1 MNTDTY
7 QNALEST
14 KDSIEDVNNAIGFSL
29 GSLTLEKLITSAI
42 TLVICVL
49 VIWLVMRVAR
59 RISAHS
65 RLSESLSRFILK
77 VLKIALEFMA
87 ILIVADSLGFNV
99 TALLAVYLLAAAFQ
113 WLLSYCTNVVCYRTV
128 RDLRDAAFTKIHQVP
143 LKAIDR
149 TPHGDIVARVTADA
163 EAVGDGLLQG
173 VSQLMTGVATIVGT
187 IAFMLSI
194 SVPVALVVILLTP
207 LSVLAAGIIN
217 SIGVVLF
224 LSPVHLYDSGISG
237 TSMLLG
243 QLTPE
248 WLPLSFFLIVLN
260 VPLFAY
266 GAKKQ
271 GAAFTVYS
279 IFAVVV
285 YSASSY
291 VITYV
296 LPIDVSSSS
305 PIAGNDLLL
314 CAVFGGLISGVGSG
328 LTIRFGGAIDGIEV
342 MAVLFA
348 KRLGLTVGS
357 FVMVY
362 NVILYLVCGIV
373 LQSFILPLY
382 SILTYCAAIKTVDFI
397 VEGFDKAKSA
407 MIITTKE
414 EEISKELSDAFGHGI
429 TLIDSEGYYK
439 GRQQTIIYFVVN
451 RFQIAK
457 MKSII
462 HRIDPNAFVTISD
475 VSDIMGSSINRRQ

>member
-1 MNTDTY
+1 M
-7 QNALEST
+7 SV
-14 KDSIEDVNNAIGFSL
+14 SSL
-29 GSLTLEKLITSAI
+29 K
-42 TLVICVL
+42 
-49 VIWLVMRVAR
+49 
-59 RISAHS
+59 
-65 RLSESLSRFILK
+65 SE
-77 VLKIALEFMA
+77 
-87 ILIVADSLGFNV
+87 
-99 TALLAVYLLAAAFQ
+99 
-113 WLLSYCTNVVCYRTV
+113 
-128 RDLRDAAFTKIHQVP
+128 LR
-143 LKAIDR
+143 
-149 TPHGDIVARVTADA
+149 
-163 EAVGDGLLQG
+163 
-173 VSQLMTGVATIVGT
+173 
-187 IAFMLSI
+187 
-194 SVPVALVVILLTP
+194 P
-207 LSVLAAGIIN
+207 LSFLILLAAGIIN

-260 VPLFAY
+260 VLLFAY

-279 IFAVVV
+279 IFAVAV

-296 LPIDVSSSS
+296 LPIDVSASS

>member
-1 MNTDTY
+1 M
-7 QNALEST
+7 SV
-14 KDSIEDVNNAIGFSL
+14 SSL
-29 GSLTLEKLITSAI
+29 K
-42 TLVICVL
+42 
-49 VIWLVMRVAR
+49 
-59 RISAHS
+59 
-65 RLSESLSRFILK
+65 SELR
-77 VLKIALEFMA
+77 
-87 ILIVADSLGFNV
+87 
-99 TALLAVYLLAAAFQ
+99 
-113 WLLSYCTNVVCYRTV
+113 LLSF
-128 RDLRDAAFTKIHQVP
+128 L
-143 LKAIDR
+143 
-149 TPHGDIVARVTADA
+149 
-163 EAVGDGLLQG
+163 
-173 VSQLMTGVATIVGT
+173 
-187 IAFMLSI
+187 
-194 SVPVALVVILLTP
+194 IL
-207 LSVLAAGIIN
+207 LAAGIIN

-243 QLTPE
+243 QLTPD

-271 GAAFTVYS
+271 GASFTIYS
-279 IFAVVV
+279 IFAVAV

-296 LPIDVSSSS
+296 LPIDVSTSS

>member
-1 MNTDTY
+1 M
-7 QNALEST
+7 SV
-14 KDSIEDVNNAIGFSL
+14 SSL
-29 GSLTLEKLITSAI
+29 K
-42 TLVICVL
+42 
-49 VIWLVMRVAR
+49 
-59 RISAHS
+59 
-65 RLSESLSRFILK
+65 SE
-77 VLKIALEFMA
+77 
-87 ILIVADSLGFNV
+87 
-99 TALLAVYLLAAAFQ
+99 
-113 WLLSYCTNVVCYRTV
+113 
-128 RDLRDAAFTKIHQVP
+128 LR
-143 LKAIDR
+143 
-149 TPHGDIVARVTADA
+149 
-163 EAVGDGLLQG
+163 
-173 VSQLMTGVATIVGT
+173 
-187 IAFMLSI
+187 
-194 SVPVALVVILLTP
+194 P
-207 LSVLAAGIIN
+207 LSFLILLAAGIIN

-279 IFAVVV
+279 IFAVAV

-296 LPIDVSSSS
+296 LPIDVSASS
-305 PIAGNDLLL
+305 PIAGNVLLL